1 MNIITEETRLSDA
14 LLLDAA
20 LIPLAGRFDI
30 KLGVGDDTVE
40 EVCSRHG
47 ISTPFFCAVVNTFLH
62 AEYMPEADEDVW
74 QLAALSEYLQMT
86 DMYYAKVQIPNIQ
99 RHMQVLID
107 RSGDGTNL
115 PLIMRYF
122 LALKEEFDRVSA
134 SEREGW
140 WPSIL
145 SMNKEIARK
154 GKASHTGH
162 ISHVSDGNGKEGSGE
177 HACNHDKKML
187 TLHADEI
194 LALLPEEMQAPFM
207 QRQAIADQVDDIAS
221 IFVRHLKGDYDQN
234 LCMGVV
240 NAIYLLRNDMR
251 QNNRIRRRIL
261 LPAAARLF
269 THRQ

>member
-20 LIPLAGRFDI
+20 LIPLAGRFGI

-62 AEYMPEADEDVW
+62 AEYMPEADEDMW

-145 SMNKEIARK
+145 SMNKGIVSQ
-154 GKASHTGH
+154 GNASKESG
-162 ISHVSDGNGKEGSGE
+162 GNAKEGSGMQSY
-177 HACNHDKKML
+177 NHDKKML
-187 TLHADEI
+187 TLHPDEI
-194 LALLPEEMQAPFM
+194 LTLLPEEMQAPFM